1 MEHVPS
7 AEHRHEIPSLDQFVG
22 WRKSST
28 SDDGACVF
36 IADGP
41 GGWVA
46 LRESADPTGA
56 VVRIPR
62 DSWKHFVMGIANGS
76 VKPTDN

>member
-1 MEHVPS
+1 MKHVTDGVHPT
-7 AEHRHEIPSLDQFVG
+7 EIPAVNQFVG
-22 WRKSST
+22 WRKSNN
-28 SDDGACVF
+28 SDDGACVY

-46 LRESADPTGA
+46 LRESTDPTGA

-62 DSWKHFVMGIANGS
+62 KSWEAFAMGISDGS
-76 VKPTDN
+76 LKPNND

>member
-1 MEHVPS
+1 MIEGTTPVPAVDEFS
-7 AEHRHEIPSLDQFVG
+7 N

-41 GGWVA
+41 NGWVA
-46 LRESADPTGA
+46 LRDSDDPSGA

-62 DSWKHFVMGIANGS
+62 KSWEHMVRGIKNGS
-76 VKPTDN
+76 LAPSEM

>member
-1 MEHVPS
+1 MEHIIDNEHQADVP
-7 AEHRHEIPSLDQFVG
+7 PLDQFFG
-22 WRKSST
+22 WRSN

-41 GGWVA
+41 DGWVA
-46 LRESADPTGA
+46 LRESDDPSGA

-62 DSWKHFVMGIANGS
+62 KSWDHFVMGIANGS
-76 VKPTDN
+76 VKPQSV

>member
-1 MEHVPS
+1 MAYKS
-7 AEHRHEIPSLDQFVG
+7 APNVPSLDEFIG

-28 SDDGACVF
+28 SDDGACVY

-41 GGWVA
+41 DGWVA
-46 LRESADPTGA
+46 LRDSDDPSGA

-62 DSWKHFVMGIANGS
+62 RSWEHMVLGIQNGS
-76 VKPTDN
+76 LKPADL

>member
-1 MEHVPS
+1 MVSNPVPDVPS
-7 AEHRHEIPSLDQFVG
+7 LEEFTN
-22 WRKSST
+22 WRKSNT
-28 SDDGACVF
+28 SDDGACVY

-46 LRESADPTGA
+46 LRDSDDPSGA

-62 DSWKHFVMGIANGS
+62 KSWNNMVLGIQNGS
-76 VKPTDN
+76 LKPADS

>member
-1 MEHVPS
+1 MIEGTTP
-7 AEHRHEIPSLDQFVG
+7 IPAVTEFSG
-22 WRKSST
+22 WRKSNT
-28 SDDGACVF
+28 SDDGACVY

-46 LRESADPTGA
+46 LRDSDDPSGA

-62 DSWKHFVMGIANGS
+62 KSWDNMVLGIQNGS
-76 VKPTDN
+76 LAPAEM

>member
-1 MEHVPS
+1 MIEGTTPIPAVDEFS
-7 AEHRHEIPSLDQFVG
+7 A

-28 SDDGACVF
+28 SDDGACVY

-46 LRESADPTGA
+46 LRDSDDPSGA

-62 DSWKHFVMGIANGS
+62 KSWDNMVLGIQNGS
-76 VKPTDN
+76 LAPVEI